1 MSSASGAK
9 SGATCAHCGKEEALL
24 EVDLKRCL
32 RCKRVAYCSKECQKA
47 GWKTHKNTCRMEVD
61 LKAVDTDIAQ
71 SIVGCADD
79 EARCHTLE
87 HCAMDH
93 WAAGEYEKAA
103 RYIEW
108 VTDFLGC
115 MERFRD
121 QGRAMCRVAE
131 QLRNSHQDEEAHQ
144 WATRARDLGVQHGFF
159 QTEMAAVLQLAEQ
172 DIKKGR
178 LKEGVDQLRHALTVT
193 RFCEDENE
201 AELLQRNALHSMMDA
216 LEGLAMES
224 GEEQEEQEE
233 MITRFQK
240 AIATWSC
247 PGGCNCG
254 IQTFEFLGHDYR
266 VLLLARRGDEVGA
279 AREMKAMLELVMQHT
294 EVFRAFAERG
304 ASCSPSAQL
313 ILQTLRFVP
322 M

>member
-24 EVDLKRCL
+24 EVDLKR
-32 RCKRVAYCSKECQKA
+32 CQKA

-108 VTDFLGC
+108 V
-115 MERFRD
+115 
-121 QGRAMCRVAE
+121 AE

-144 WATRARDLGVQHGFF
+144 WATR
-159 QTEMAAVLQLAEQ
+159 
-172 DIKKGR
+172 K
-178 LKEGVDQLRHALTVT
+178 
-193 RFCEDENE
+193 
-201 AELLQRNALHSMMDA
+201 
-216 LEGLAMES
+216 
-224 GEEQEEQEE
+224 
-233 MITRFQK
+233 
-240 AIATWSC
+240 
-247 PGGCNCG
+247 P
-254 IQTFEFLGHDYR
+254 
-266 VLLLARRGDEVGA
+266 
-279 AREMKAMLELVMQHT
+279 
-294 EVFRAFAERG
+294 
-304 ASCSPSAQL
+304 
-313 ILQTLRFVP
+313 
-322 M
+322 